1 MSRKLQWSLLLVC
14 ALLFSGHW
22 LFSQAI
28 FSTVTGIVSDPS
40 GAVIAGAQVTLTNAA
55 SGSTR
60 QTVADAQG
68 LYTFASV
75 PVGTYNL
82 SASHEGFQAFQEQG
96 FALGGG
102 EIRTINIAM
111 KIGATSETVQITAL
125 GDLLTPVNTGEQTE
139 TLSTEQLQNYVQT
152 GSDAAEFIKMMPG
165 FGIQNGVSNQ
175 SAYTGEVIGINA
187 NGNGGSQSPLN
198 NNFTYDGLPGNT
210 LDIVSDGAH
219 VSDPGCNCDTPVNP
233 NSDFLQEF
241 RVLSDD
247 YSAEEQKGPMVIT
260 TVTKAGGSQFHG
272 EAFMNARNSVLNA
285 NDSYFN
291 ATGAAKPA
299 DKFYYE
305 GGNVGGPILKSRKK
319 LFFFGGFE
327 YFYQVL
333 DTGVLTGTVPVPSM
347 LTGDFSPATLSQLGP
362 SWYGTSTTPATQYQ
376 VCAPGSACYGWPN
389 GQMPANLMDP
399 NMQALMKFYPAPNA
413 TPTVAN
419 GGFNYVQSEIF
430 NQNDTQ
436 LLVRGDY
443 DLSDN
448 TKIWA
453 RYNWQTEIQPFPIE
467 LWGSNAVDQMPY
479 PTSVLGRNRSDSIA
493 ATVTHVFSP
502 TLTNEGVFAWTRIL
516 FPNVFADPS
525 KVNPTTAGYNDPRV
539 FQGEPATNMIPNFG
553 GDQWSSQQEAGFFAN
568 YGGFYLGGPSQGLF
582 ADKWMPSFSDTVTKV
597 WRTHTFAAGMFY
609 EWIKNSQPD
618 SSNTQGTAQFEASG
632 NALFTYGDSY
642 ADELGGN
649 LQDYSET
656 NFNRL
661 DAESY
666 YTVEAFAQ
674 DSWVVKPRLT
684 LNYGVRFTHFE
695 PWVDDEGFGYSI
707 FVPSDYSSANS
718 GACALSYPFCGFKWH
733 KEDSSVPLG
742 GFPTRALFYQPRI
755 GVAYDFH
762 GNGNTVL
769 RGGWGY
775 FFYHTGQFTAGL
787 DTSADEESTSLSPAS
802 IGVNG
807 VPKQLLESQL
817 NVVPA
822 TAVVSSPTPV
832 SSTDSDEPYTE
843 DWNVT
848 LEQRTP
854 WSGLLALAYI
864 GNVSRDLPVSG
875 GYGSDINLVP
885 LGTISTANGVAVP
898 GQANG
903 NNFRPYLGYG
913 QINTVVNNAYSN
925 YNSLQ
930 VRWAHQSAKILM
942 QLNYTWS
949 KALGIVSCAAPT
961 LGGLCGATLNPFNLQ
976 ANYGPLPADRRQ
988 LFNAVYNFNLP
999 SPIHDNKLV
1008 GGVVNGWQI
1017 SGLTSLQSGANL
1029 TGNAGYDWNM
1039 NLNGAVMPGTP
1050 TTGSAANY
1058 IGNQAIFGS
1067 PDLQLSPLVTCD
1079 PKEGLQAHQ
1088 FVNPNCFAVPTTVGT
1103 GGPALL
1109 PAEYG
1114 PAYFNS
1120 DLGIF
1125 KNFRIGSR
1133 ESNKLQVRAE
1143 AQNFLNHP
1151 LWSFPNSNNLG
1162 LSFVQGTTVNAA
1174 GQTVGTDTFT
1184 QTNSNFGYTTFKQGH
1199 RIVELT
1205 AKYYF

>member
-1 MSRKLQWSLLLVC
+1 MC

-28 FSTVTGIVSDPS
+28 FSTLTGIVSDPT
-40 GAVIAGAQVTLTNAA
+40 GAVIAGARVTLTNAA

-60 QTVADAQG
+60 QTVSDAQG

-82 SASHEGFQAFQEQG
+82 AASHEGFQEYRVQG

-102 EIRTINIAM
+102 EIRTINMAL
-111 KIGATSETVQITAL
+111 KIGATSETVQITAT
-125 GDLLTPVNTGEQTE
+125 GDLLTPVNTGEQTI
-139 TLSTEQLQNYVQT
+139 TLTTQQLQNYVQT

-165 FGIQNGVSNQ
+165 FGIQNGAQNTSG
-175 SAYTGEVIGINA
+175 YTGEVIGINA

-260 TVTKAGGSQFHG
+260 SVTKAGGSQFHG
-272 EAFMNARNSVLNA
+272 EGFINARNYALNA
-285 NDSYFN
+285 NDAYFK
-291 ATGAAKPA
+291 ATGAARPE

-305 GGNVGGPILKSRKK
+305 GGDIGGPILKSRKK

-327 YFYQVL
+327 YFYQTL

-347 LTGDFSPATLSQLGP
+347 LNGDYSPATLSKLGP
-362 SWYGTSTTPATQYQ
+362 NWYGTTSTPASVYQ
-376 VCAPGSACYGWPN
+376 VCAPGTPCSNWSG
-389 GQMPANLMDP
+389 GQMPAGLMDQ
-399 NMQALMKFYPAPNA
+399 NMLAMMKLYPQPNA

-419 GGFNYVQSEIF
+419 GGFNYVKSEIF

-436 LLVRGDY
+436 LLVRADY
-443 DLSDN
+443 DISDN

-516 FPNVFADPS
+516 FPNVFSNPNAVDPA
-525 KVNPTTAGYNDPRV
+525 KIGENDPRV
-539 FQGEPATNMIPNFG
+539 FQGQPDPHMIPNYG
-553 GDQWSSQQEAGFFAN
+553 GDQWSGQQEAGFFAN

-618 SSNTQGTAQFEASG
+618 SSGTNGTMDFNASG
-632 NALFTYGDSY
+632 NEFTYGDSY

-649 LQDYSET
+649 LQSYSET

-666 YTVEAFAQ
+666 YTLEAFVQ
-674 DSWVVKPRLT
+674 DSWVVNPRLT

-695 PWVDDEGFGYSI
+695 PWVDDEGYGYSI
-707 FVPSDYSSANS
+707 FSPSLFQSAYASNPS
-718 GACALSYPFCGFKWH
+718 CGLSYPFCGFQWH
-733 KEDSSVPLG
+733 KEASSVPIG

-762 GNGNTVL
+762 GNGSTVL

-775 FFYHTGQFTAGL
+775 FFYHTGQFTSGL
-787 DTSADEESTSLSPAS
+787 TTSADEESTSLSPTNIAAS
-802 IGVNG
+802 PTI
-807 VPKQLLESQL
+807 LLASQL
-817 NVVPA
+817 NAVPFS
-822 TAVVSSPTPV
+822 AVVSSPTPV
-832 SSTDSDEPYTE
+832 SSTDDDEPYTE

-854 WSGLLALAYI
+854 WSGLLAIAYI

-885 LGTISTANGVAVP
+885 LGAMLTASNP
-898 GQANG
+898 SQANP
-903 NNFRPYLGYG
+903 NNYRPYQGYG
-913 QINTVVNNAYSN
+913 TINTVVNNAYSN

-930 VRWAHQSAKILM
+930 LRWAHQSAKILM

-949 KALGIVSCAAPT
+949 KALGIVSCSAPT
-961 LGGLCGATLNPFNLQ
+961 LGGLCGATLDPFNLG
-976 ANYGPLPADRRQ
+976 ANYGPLPSDRRQ
-988 LFNAVYNFNLP
+988 LFNAVYNFDLP
-999 SPIHDNKLV
+999 DPIHDNKLL

-1017 SGLTSLQSGANL
+1017 SGLTGLQSGANL
-1029 TGNAGYDWNM
+1029 TGAAGYNWS
-1039 NLNGAVMPGTP
+1039 LNTNHAVIPGTP
-1050 TTGSAANY
+1050 VWTSATSGTADL
-1058 IGNQAIFGS
+1058 IGNQSILGTSDA
-1067 PDLQLSPLVTCD
+1067 QMSPLVTCD
-1079 PKEGLQAHQ
+1079 PKEGRAAHQ
-1088 FVNPNCFAVPTTVGT
+1088 FVNGNCFSVPSTVGT
-1103 GGPALL
+1103 SGPALL

-1125 KNFRIGSR
+1125 KNFRIGGR
-1133 ESNKLQVRAE
+1133 ESSKLQIRVE

-1151 LWSFPNSNNLG
+1151 LWSFPNNNNLS
-1162 LSFVQGTTVNAA
+1162 LSFTQGTTVNSA

-1184 QTNSNFGYTTFKQGH
+1184 QTNSNFGVTQFKQGH